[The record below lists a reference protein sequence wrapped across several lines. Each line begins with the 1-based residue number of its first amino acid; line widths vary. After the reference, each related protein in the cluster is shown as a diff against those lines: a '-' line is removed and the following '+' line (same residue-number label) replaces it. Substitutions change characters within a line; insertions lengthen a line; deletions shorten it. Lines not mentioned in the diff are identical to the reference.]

1 MDLLQK
7 YSAAE
12 LFYELDETF
21 IIQIEESL
29 TVKQSGDLI
38 VDIELLVPK
47 LKKVN
52 HKSQLLAGVLQTGG
66 EPIYYA
72 IRFINEERHS
82 PYFFQFIIIDT
93 DQYLDFYNQKKA
105 IKNGYR
111 DDKRNS

>member
-72 IRFINEERHS
+72 IRFINEE
-82 PYFFQFIIIDT
+82 IIIDT